1 MNIKVLVASAVA
13 AFSSLPV
20 IAQQAPAPCGL
31 VPSARQLEWYNREM
45 IAFFHFGINTFEE
58 YVNEGD
64 GKASTAIFN
73 PTALDCRQWMQT
85 LKAAG
90 IPAAIL
96 TAKHADGF
104 CLWPS
109 KYTDYSV
116 KNAAWKNGKGD
127 VVREFV
133 DACEEYGLKAGIYLG
148 PHDRH
153 EHLSPLYT
161 TERYKEYYA
170 HQLGELMSD
179 YGKIWETWWDGAGA
193 DELTTPVYRHWYK
206 IVREKQPDCVI
217 FGTKNSYPFADVRWM
232 GNEAGEAGDPC
243 WATTDSVAIR
253 DEAQYYKGLNEG
265 MLDGDAYIPAETDVS
280 IRPGWFYHEEED
292 DQVRSFENLKEIY
305 LSSVGGNTTLL
316 LNLPPMKNGKLHQ
329 TDVNNVKMLGDFIRS
344 TFKDNL
350 ADIAEITTVPE
361 KDAEGKNADLL
372 RVDDYENVFRN
383 KAGDRELT
391 IHLQWTEKKKLS
403 YLVLKEAIPFSQRV
417 EKFSVWYAAED
428 GRKEKMVDATTIG
441 YKKIIDLQGV
451 ETDAIEIRIE
461 DSRVAP
467 VISFVGVY

>member
-31 VPSARQLEWYNREM
+31 VPSVRQLEWYNREM

-153 EHLSPLYT
+153 EHLSPL
-161 TERYKEYYA
+161 
-170 HQLGELMSD
+170 LMFS
-179 YGKIWETWWDGAGA
+179 K
-193 DELTTPVYRHWYK
+193 
-206 IVREKQPDCVI
+206 
-217 FGTKNSYPFADVRWM
+217 M
-232 GNEAGEAGDPC
+232 GC
-243 WATTDSVAIR
+243 AI
-253 DEAQYYKGLNEG
+253 L
-265 MLDGDAYIPAETDVS
+265 
-280 IRPGWFYHEEED
+280 
-292 DQVRSFENLKEIY
+292 
-305 LSSVGGNTTLL
+305 
-316 LNLPPMKNGKLHQ
+316 
-329 TDVNNVKMLGDFIRS
+329 
-344 TFKDNL
+344 
-350 ADIAEITTVPE
+350 
-361 KDAEGKNADLL
+361 
-372 RVDDYENVFRN
+372 
-383 KAGDRELT
+383 
-391 IHLQWTEKKKLS
+391 
-403 YLVLKEAIPFSQRV
+403 
-417 EKFSVWYAAED
+417 
-428 GRKEKMVDATTIG
+428 
-441 YKKIIDLQGV
+441 
-451 ETDAIEIRIE
+451 
-461 DSRVAP
+461 
-467 VISFVGVY
+467 

>member
-179 YGKIWETWWDGAGA
+179 
-193 DELTTPVYRHWYK
+193 
-206 IVREKQPDCVI
+206 
-217 FGTKNSYPFADVRWM
+217 
-232 GNEAGEAGDPC
+232 
-243 WATTDSVAIR
+243 
-253 DEAQYYKGLNEG
+253 
-265 MLDGDAYIPAETDVS
+265 
-280 IRPGWFYHEEED
+280 
-292 DQVRSFENLKEIY
+292 
-305 LSSVGGNTTLL
+305 
-316 LNLPPMKNGKLHQ
+316 
-329 TDVNNVKMLGDFIRS
+329 
-344 TFKDNL
+344 
-350 ADIAEITTVPE
+350 
-361 KDAEGKNADLL
+361 
-372 RVDDYENVFRN
+372 
-383 KAGDRELT
+383 
-391 IHLQWTEKKKLS
+391 
-403 YLVLKEAIPFSQRV
+403 
-417 EKFSVWYAAED
+417 
-428 GRKEKMVDATTIG
+428 
-441 YKKIIDLQGV
+441 
-451 ETDAIEIRIE
+451 
-461 DSRVAP
+461 
-467 VISFVGVY
+467 